1 MCSWI
6 AGPACSSDPPQSDA
20 AAPDTGVDEA
30 SDEAGNCMPTCT
42 SDANTLVLSF
52 ADHPELMNVGGSALV
67 EDPRF
72 QDPVCGQDFVMVAQA
87 TAGNYVAVSGSCT
100 HSCCTVSFNKTAQR
114 FDCPCH
120 GSRFNLQGKVILG
133 PAALPLKSLNVCADD
148 CAVYVQ
154 LK

>member
-1 MCSWI
+1 MCTY
-6 AGPACSSDPPQSDA
+6 ACGGETNSGKDA
-20 AAPDTGVDEA
+20 SADSGTLGDTGTMDEGGVCPPSPSCAVD
-30 SDEAGNCMPTCT
+30 D
-42 SDANTLVLSF
+42 NTLVLAF
-52 ADHPELMNVGGSALV
+52 ADHPELQNVNGSALV

-72 QDPVCGQDFVMVAQA
+72 KDPVCGQDFVMVARA
-87 TAGNYVAVSGSCT
+87 ASGFVAVAGSCT

-120 GSRFNLQGKVILG
+120 GSRFSLAGKVQLG
-133 PAALPLKSLNVCADD
+133 PASTALKSLTVCADD